1 MTTPPA
7 TDAPNSASEA
17 RPKRARKAVI
27 PAAGLGT
34 RFLPATKAVPKEL
47 LPVVDVPAL
56 EYIVAEAAREGL
68 ADVLVVTARGKEAIE
83 NHFDAAPEIEQ
94 ALERKGDSNR
104 LDRVRGSGQLARLH
118 FVRQHEARGLGDAV
132 SYAEAFVG
140 DEPFAVLLGD
150 DIIDERDVLLAKMLD
165 VQAETGGIVVG
176 LIEVEGRFISLY
188 GSIKPAGEVIDG
200 VIAIDTLIEKPK
212 PEEALSNLA
221 VIGRYVLPPGIFD
234 ALRRTELGKRGELE
248 LTDAM
253 RTLGQDGVP
262 IHGVVF
268 NGRRYD
274 TGDRLDYLQAVVR
287 LGCEHPDLGEDFSAW
302 LTRFAATLPTT
313 DGA

>member
-1 MTTPPA
+1 MTSTGAAASSAPA
-7 TDAPNSASEA
+7 DASG
-17 RPKRARKAVI
+17 RRRARKAVI

-34 RFLPATKAVPKEL
+34 RFIPATKAVPKEL

-68 ADVLVVTARGKEAIE
+68 ADVLVVTGRGKDAIE
-83 NHFDAAPEIEQ
+83 NHFDSAPEVEA
-94 ALERKGDSNR
+94 ALEKKGDTER
-104 LDRVRGSGQLARLH
+104 LTRVRRSNDLARMH
-118 FVRQHEARGLGDAV
+118 FVRQQAPNGLGDAV

-150 DIIDERDVLLAKMLD
+150 DIIDERDVLLQRMLD
-165 VQAETGGIVVG
+165 VQAETGGVVVG

-188 GSIKPAGEVIDG
+188 GSIKPAGDVIDD
-200 VIAIDTLIEKPK
+200 VIAIETLIEKPK

-221 VIGRYVLPPGIFD
+221 VIGRYVLPASIFD
-234 ALRRTELGKRGELE
+234 ALRRTELGQRGELE

-253 RTLGQDGVP
+253 RTLAEDGVP

-268 NGRRYD
+268 RGRRYD
-274 TGDRLDYLQAVVR
+274 TGDRQDYLRAVVR
-287 LGCEHPDLGEDFSAW
+287 LACEHPDLGQDFSAW
-302 LTRFAATLPTT
+302 LAEFVADLPPA
-313 DGA
+313 G